1 MYDTELNTA
10 GGLAVATTTASLTV
24 PPARRRGRARQ
35 RPKFW
40 ARGHVLLADLIRI
53 LNLERLERDLF
64 RAASRDIGT
73 AQVFGGQVIA
83 QALGAACATVEERTV
98 HSLHAY
104 FLRRGDVAAP
114 IIYQVE
120 RARDGASFSSRR
132 VSATQH
138 GQEILHMAVSFQR
151 REEGFEH
158 QLGMP
163 DVAPPE
169 RLPSAA
175 ALVTDDSLAMPVK
188 LKKILAREKPFEFR
202 FADPLH
208 FMPSVDAQCTQHL
221 WFRAVSRLPNDAC
234 LHQRL
239 LAYVSDYY
247 LLSTAV
253 RPHRLEL
260 GHGAA
265 PAISVDHALWFHR
278 PARVDDWLLYAI
290 DSPSASGARGF
301 TRASIFARDGR
312 LIASTAQEGLM
323 RPVSSAPLER
333 SGQGMGLA

>member
-1 MYDTELNTA
+1 MYDTDLNA
-10 GGLAVATTTASLTV
+10 ASAAAANATSSLTV
-24 PPARRRGRARQ
+24 LRTRQRGRPQQ
-35 RPKFW
+35 RPKIR
-40 ARGHVLLADLIRI
+40 ARTHALLADLVRV
-53 LNLERLERDLF
+53 LELERLERDLF
-64 RAASRDIGT
+64 RGVSRDIGT

-83 QALGAACATVEERTV
+83 QALGAACKTVEERTV

-104 FLRRGDVAAP
+104 FLRRGDLTAP
-114 IIYQVE
+114 IIYQVA
-120 RARDGASFSSRR
+120 RARDGSSFSSRR

-138 GQEILHMAVSFQR
+138 GEEILHMAVSFQR
-151 REEGFEH
+151 LEEGFEH
-158 QLGMP
+158 QFGMP

-169 RLPSAA
+169 GLPSAQ
-175 ALVTDDSLAMPVK
+175 ALATDDSLPMPER
-188 LKKILAREKPFEFR
+188 LKKVLAREKPFEFR

-208 FMPSVDAQCTQHL
+208 FMPTVDAQCAQHL
-221 WFRAVSRLPNDAC
+221 WFRAVSRLPSDPC

-253 RPHRLEL
+253 RPHRLDL
-260 GHGAA
+260 GHEAA
-265 PAISVDHALWFHR
+265 SAISVDHALWFHR
-278 PARVDDWLLYAI
+278 PARIDEWLLYAI

-333 SGQGMGLA
+333 SR

>member
-1 MYDTELNTA
+1 MHDIERNTA
-10 GGLAVATTTASLTV
+10 TATGVANTTRSLNV
-24 PPARRRGRARQ
+24 PRTRPRGRTQPQR
-35 RPKFW
+35 RPKFR
-40 ARGHVLLADLIRI
+40 AGTPTLLADLIHV
-53 LNLERLERDLF
+53 LELERLERDLF
-64 RAASRDIGT
+64 RGASRDIGT

-83 QALGAACATVEERTV
+83 QALGAACKTVEERTV

-104 FLRRGDVAAP
+104 FLRRGDMTAP

-138 GQEILHMAVSFQR
+138 GEEILHMAVSFQR
-151 REEGFEH
+151 SEDGFEH
-158 QLGMP
+158 QFGMP

-169 RLPSAA
+169 RLPNAQMLA
-175 ALVTDDSLAMPVK
+175 TDDSLLIPEK
-188 LKKILAREKPFEFR
+188 LRKVLAREKPFEFR

-208 FMPSVDAQCTQHL
+208 FMPAVDTQCVQHL
-221 WFRAVSRLPNDAC
+221 WFRAVSQLPNDPC
-234 LHQRL
+234 LHRRL

-260 GHGAA
+260 KHAAA
-265 PAISVDHALWFHR
+265 PAISVDHAVWFHR
-278 PARVDDWLLYAI
+278 PARLDEWLLYAI

-301 TRASIFARDGR
+301 TRASIFTRDGR
-312 LIASTAQEGLM
+312 LVASTAQEGLM
-323 RPVSSAPLER
+323 RAV
-333 SGQGMGLA
+333 